1 MISRTIQAI
10 WNYASDSRFLSIES

>member
-10 WNYASDSRFLSIES
+10 WNYASDSRFLCIGS